1 MSEELVTPV
10 TAPAE
15 PPESRGV
22 AAAILWPVASFGV
35 LLLGWQFLVR
45 SSGCPSPRRN
55 GAARSWVCR
64 ASLASSARAFSPTCC
79 WWMETLSRR
88 SAFCRTGIA

>member
-35 LLLGWQFLVR
+35 LLLG
-45 SSGCPSPRRN
+45 
-55 GAARSWVCR
+55 
-64 ASLASSARAFSPTCC
+64 
-79 WWMETLSRR
+79 
-88 SAFCRTGIA
+88 